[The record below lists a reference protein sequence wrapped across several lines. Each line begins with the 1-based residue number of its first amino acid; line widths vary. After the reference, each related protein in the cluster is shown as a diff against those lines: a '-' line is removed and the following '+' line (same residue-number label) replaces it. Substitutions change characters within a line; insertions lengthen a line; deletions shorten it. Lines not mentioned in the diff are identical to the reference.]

1 MCDTLDEG
9 QETGEF
15 CGQRAKWLHQTPTDR
30 SNTPTLIG
38 LHHLLIL
45 SGFKWIISDP
55 GPSLEWIDRL
65 DKTIRPHSQVCAITS
80 GHMNRAQVRRFSS
93 RLVSVAP
100 ATSIQLTLDL
110 TKIDMTVQAGRKILI
125 E

>member
-1 MCDTLDEG
+1 MRDTLDEG
-9 QETGEF
+9 RETGEF

-45 SGFKWIISDP
+45 SGIKWINP

-80 GHMNRAQVRRFSS
+80 GHLNRAYVRRFSS
-93 RLVSVAP
+93 SLVSVAP

-110 TKIDMTVQAGRKILI
+110 PKIDMTVQAGREILI